1 MLQSGMIQ
9 PSTSAFSSPVLL
21 VRKKDKSW
29 RFCVDYRL
37 LNSLTVKS
45 KFPIPVIDELL
56 DELSSAHWFTSLDLC
71 AGFNQIRLAPGEEHK
86 TAFQTHW
93 GHFEWT
99 VMAFGLTG
107 APNTFQGAMNVTLKP
122 LLRKCVLVFFD
133 DILIYSKT
141 LEEHVEHIRQVFH
154 LLAKDNWLLKRS
166 KCQFARQSI
175 AYLGH
180 VISAEGV
187 ATDPSKIQSIHSWP
201 TPTDAKQLR
210 SFLGLAGYYRKFVRH
225 FAILARPLTD
235 LLKKGTMFLWTSV
248 HDGAFTS
255 LKNALVTAPVLAL
268 PDFSRPFQI
277 QTDASDM
284 GVGAV
289 LLQDGH
295 PLAFISKS
303 LGPRMRSLST
313 YEKEYLAIM
322 VAVDQWRSYLQHAEF
337 VIFSDH
343 RSLSHIADQRLHTPW
358 QLKMYTK
365 LAGLQ
370 YTVVYKPGTSN
381 MAADALSRHPAP
393 PAQLNAI
400 SYSTPE
406 WLSAVVAGYDSD
418 PASSKLLQE
427 LAVAPSS
434 HPPFTLVSGVLRYR
448 GRIWIGCNHKLQQ

>member
-1 MLQSGMIQ
+1 
-9 PSTSAFSSPVLL
+9 
-21 VRKKDKSW
+21 
-29 RFCVDYRL
+29 
-37 LNSLTVKS
+37 
-45 KFPIPVIDELL
+45 
-56 DELSSAHWFTSLDLC
+56 
-71 AGFNQIRLAPGEEHK
+71 
-86 TAFQTHW
+86 
-93 GHFEWT
+93 
-99 VMAFGLTG
+99 
-107 APNTFQGAMNVTLKP
+107 MNVTLKP
-122 LLRKCVLVFFD
+122 LLRICVLVFFD

-154 LLAKDNWLLKRS
+154 LLAKDKWLLKRS

-284 GVGAV
+284 GVGVV

-295 PLAFISKS
+295 PLAFISKA
-303 LGPRMRSLST
+303 LGPRTRSLST

-406 WLSAVVAGYDSD
+406 WLSEVVAGYDSD

-448 GRIWIGCNHKLQQ
+448 GRVWIGCNHKLQHRSSRPSMIPSWVDIPAFRSLMPESASCSLGRVSSQMSGSLSGFAPPVFRLNQIAAGTLDSFLPFLCRLNPGRSYLLISLKVFPSRVLQTACW